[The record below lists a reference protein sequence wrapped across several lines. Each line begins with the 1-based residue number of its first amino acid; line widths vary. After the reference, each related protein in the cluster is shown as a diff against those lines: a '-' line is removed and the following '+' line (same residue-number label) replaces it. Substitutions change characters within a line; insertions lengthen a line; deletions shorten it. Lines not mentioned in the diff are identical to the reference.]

1 MEYDRSIV
9 AGPPEAESY
18 VHQSTHSGGKDG
30 HLRVKG
36 PKVDTSVLGESITFP
51 FSGRTAK
58 NRFLKAPMTER
69 LCKWNK
75 EGEDINVRGF
85 PTKVS
90 VQSVEIQLFLTLA
103 KDEIGV

>member
-1 MEYDRSIV
+1 MAYGTEVV

-18 VHQSTHSGGKDG
+18 THQSTKSNG

-36 PKVDTSVLGESITFP
+36 PNVDTSVLGESITFP
-51 FSGRTAK
+51 FSRRTAK

-69 LCKWNK
+69 LCTWNK

-85 PTKVS
+85 PTEVLIDRSMKS
-90 VQSVEIQLFLTLA
+90 
-103 KDEIGV
+103 

>member
-1 MEYDRSIV
+1 MEYDKSNV
-9 AGPPEAESY
+9 GGPPEAESY
-18 VHQSTHSGGKDG
+18 AHQSAQPAGKDNG

-36 PKVDTSVLGESITFP
+36 PKVDTSILGESITFP

-69 LCKWNK
+69 LCRWNK

-85 PTKVS
+85 PTEVS
-90 VQSVEIQLFLTLA
+90 E
-103 KDEIGV
+103 